1 MLGVP
6 RVLED
11 SFKEEPYHQYI
22 RENLPEVIEQH
33 NVNYQGKK
41 NEFFVNDE
49 IHVINYMK
57 DNRLNFN
64 FRQVYPK
71 DRETAQDAEVSE
83 STEATQETE
92 AVENSS

>member
-1 MLGVP
+1 M
-6 RVLED
+6 ED
-11 SFKEEPYHQYI
+11 SFKEESYLQYI
-22 RENLPEVIEQH
+22 RESLPEVIEQH

-71 DRETAQDAEVSE
+71 DRETAQDAEGSQSSE
-83 STEATQETE
+83 ITQDTETA
-92 AVENSS
+92 ENSS